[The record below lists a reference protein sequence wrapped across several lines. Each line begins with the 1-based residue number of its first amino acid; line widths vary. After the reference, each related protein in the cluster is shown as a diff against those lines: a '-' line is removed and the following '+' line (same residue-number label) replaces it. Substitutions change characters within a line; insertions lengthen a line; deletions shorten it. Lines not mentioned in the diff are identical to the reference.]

1 MNVVITVPENAY
13 TERMLQQVKT
23 ALQGHTLTTWKMGD
37 KPPAD
42 HVDVLLSMSVVTR
55 ESMEALPGLALI
67 QTLSDGYET
76 VDVDA
81 ATELGIWVSYAPAEA
96 TGNGDSVAEYAVL
109 LLLAAA
115 RRLGTARASL
125 RDTSVER
132 PGDAQSLLGKTICIV
147 GVGSIGDKIAQ
158 RLATFGVRLI
168 GVDRAPL
175 AAPKQVPTRP
185 LDKLHD
191 ALAEADFVVLCIRAT
206 AENKHMFNAE
216 TFAAMKPGA
225 VLVNIARGSL
235 VDEKALFDAVESGH
249 LGGAGLDV
257 LDKEPADPGNPLLT
271 LPQIFVTPHEAGLTD
286 LTLEGTGQFVQQV
299 INDFGAGCR
308 FRSLLNAPAKP
319 RRDLQG
325 K

>member
-132 PGDAQSLLGKTICIV
+132 P
-147 GVGSIGDKIAQ
+147 
-158 RLATFGVRLI
+158 
-168 GVDRAPL
+168 
-175 AAPKQVPTRP
+175 
-185 LDKLHD
+185 
-191 ALAEADFVVLCIRAT
+191 DFVVLCIRAT